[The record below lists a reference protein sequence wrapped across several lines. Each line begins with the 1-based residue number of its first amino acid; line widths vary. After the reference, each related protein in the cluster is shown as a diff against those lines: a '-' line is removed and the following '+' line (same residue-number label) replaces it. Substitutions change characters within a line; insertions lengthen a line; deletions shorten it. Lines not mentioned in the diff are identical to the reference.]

1 MPQFERITLI
11 IESLPGAR
19 AQVQVNIPTPTP
31 GMRLETPA
39 HALAIDALGWLGKQP
54 AVAGFVYGGLHTASA
69 ITEHPTQQGLDARQ
83 WLQQHDFEALERFA
97 ETSEDDESYDIGKE
111 AIQRLTHFGCLNSH
125 GFGRYSITAFGSY
138 VLDNWSLAREL
149 PFKMQSER
157 DAEHRAALAAQ
168 AKQGEQA
175 NG

>member
-54 AVAGFVYGGLHTASA
+54 AVAGFVYGGAAPAAPQITANARLLHLLRWSA
-69 ITEHPTQQGLDARQ
+69 EDLADPSIRADA
-83 WLQQHDFEALERFA
+83 ERFEQERKTA
-97 ETSEDDESYDIGKE
+97 INRLSPHIEELVALAWAQLHAGNSSESSKE
-111 AIQRLTHFGCLNSH
+111 A
-125 GFGRYSITAFGSY
+125 
-138 VLDNWSLAREL
+138 
-149 PFKMQSER
+149 P
-157 DAEHRAALAAQ
+157 
-168 AKQGEQA
+168 
-175 NG
+175 